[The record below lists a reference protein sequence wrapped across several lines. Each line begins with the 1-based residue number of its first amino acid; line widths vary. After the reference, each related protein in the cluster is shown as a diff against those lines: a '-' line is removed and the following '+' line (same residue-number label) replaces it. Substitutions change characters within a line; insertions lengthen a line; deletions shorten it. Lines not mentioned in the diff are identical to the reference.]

1 MRQLST
7 KFEWILDKSEFFER
21 LFVMREIFD
30 GQVEEDNDEE
40 GVVAC
45 KSIFFW
51 FWCVFFSN
59 NNFSYIS
66 CEVNHEAARDC
77 ARDALN

>member
-1 MRQLST
+1 MRQLAT

-30 GQVEEDNDEE
+30 GQVEEDDEE

-45 KSIFFW
+45 KSFLH
-51 FWCVFFSN
+51 VL
-59 NNFSYIS
+59 
-66 CEVNHEAARDC
+66 V
-77 ARDALN
+77 ALGNGKKQERITIRFMTPSSH